1 MELSRDCEE
10 EKKNNIELYR
20 EYQSKF
26 MSLQVE
32 NKNTFDDIIS
42 SYLKLET
49 PTKELMRKIV
59 DKIYIRGDKSIEIIY
74 KIRN

>member
-1 MELSRDCEE
+1 
-10 EKKNNIELYR
+10 
-20 EYQSKF
+20 

-32 NKNTFDDIIS
+32 NKNTFDDIIA